1 VKEGA
6 AMVPVF
12 STMGDERETHAV
24 RGWVLY
30 DSDCGFCTRLAWRFA
45 GAFERRGYRL
55 VPLQAPWVAELLAMP
70 REKLLKEMR
79 VLTTGGMQVGG
90 ADAMIYLARRIWWA
104 TPLFAASL
112 LPGMMP
118 LLRRGYRWF
127 AARRHRVSRACAVAP
142 VPLASP
148 IKRLHSKEGGNQI

>member
-30 DSDCGFCTRLAWRFA
+30 DSDCGICTGFAWSLGRT
-45 GAFERRGYRL
+45 FESRGYRV
-55 VPLQAPWVAELLAMP
+55 VPLQAPWVVERLGLP
-70 REKLLKEMR
+70 REKLLEEMR
-79 VLTTGGMQVGG
+79 VLTTGGVQVGG

-127 AARRHRVSRACAVAP
+127 AARRHRFSRTCALPPAEHSS
-142 VPLASP
+142 LEASQNV
-148 IKRLHSKEGGNQI
+148 RRR